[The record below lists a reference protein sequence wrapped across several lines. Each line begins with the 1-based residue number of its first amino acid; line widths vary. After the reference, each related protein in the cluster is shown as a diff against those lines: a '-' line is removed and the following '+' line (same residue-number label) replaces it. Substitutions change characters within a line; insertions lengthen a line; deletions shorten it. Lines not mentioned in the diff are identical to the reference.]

1 MKAVEG
7 PLPLVDEDAPRR
19 RRGLGTAI
27 TLAFF
32 AGLLWLLSR
41 LAHRLPWGDV
51 AGALQA
57 YRAPTLLAAAAL
69 VAASFGLYA
78 AYELLCRR
86 YAGHRLSKRLTAAI
100 GMVAQALNLSLG
112 SWIGGIGGRL
122 RLYTRFGQAPELV
135 ARVYGMALLTNWSGY
150 LLLAGG
156 VFSARQIDLP
166 EGWRLGE
173 AGLQWI
179 GLTLLAAWGA
189 YALACARSPR
199 RSWTLRGVELRLPSL
214 RLAALQAGLSAVNW
228 ALMAGVVFVLLRA
241 QPAAQGIGYGAVL
254 SCLLLAAV
262 VGVLTHI
269 PGGLGVLEAVFV
281 ALLGHRV
288 PPAALV
294 GALLAYRALYYVAP
308 LLLGAIGFVVL
319 ETGAKAT
326 QGRRRRTAGRTPAQ

>member
-1 MKAVEG
+1 MKAVDA
-7 PLPLVDEDAPRR
+7 PLPLVEEPRR
-19 RRGLGTAI
+19 HRGLGAAV
-27 TLAFF
+27 TLGFF
-32 AGLLWLLSR
+32 ALVLWLLSR

-51 AGALQA
+51 AGVLQA
-57 YRAPTLLAAAAL
+57 YRAPTLAAAAVL
-69 VAASFGLYA
+69 VIASFGLYA

-150 LLLAGG
+150 LLLAGI
-156 VFSARQIDLP
+156 VFSARQMALP

-173 AGLQWI
+173 AGLQAI
-179 GLTLLAAWGA
+179 GFALLAAWSL

-199 RSWTLRGVELRLPSL
+199 RSWTLRAVELRLPSL
-214 RLAALQAGLSAVNW
+214 RLAALQALLSALNW
-228 ALMAGVVFVLLRA
+228 MLMAGVVFVLLRA

-281 ALLGHRV
+281 ALLGHHV

-294 GALLAYRALYYVAP
+294 GALLAYRALYYIAP
-308 LLLGAIGFVVL
+308 LLLGAVGFVVL
-319 ETGAKAT
+319 EAGARGTLSA
-326 QGRRRRTAGRTPAQ
+326 RRRTPPGPAAR

>member
-1 MKAVEG
+1 MKAAEG

-166 EGWRLGE
+166 EGWRTTWILLGVQMVDTGMATQPDEE
-173 AGLQWI
+173 AVQLGPADVPEMLDLVSRTRP
-179 GLTLLAAWGA
+179 GPFLL
-189 YALACARSPR
+189 R
-199 RSWTLRGVELRLPSL
+199 TVELGSYLGIR
-214 RLAALQAGLSAVNW
+214 RDGALIAMAGERMHPPGYTEISAVCTDPDHQGSGL
-228 ALMAGVVFVLLRA
+228 ASRLMRAVAHGIRGRGEVPILHASSTNHTAIRLYEKLGFAVRREFQFV
-241 QPAAQGIGYGAVL
+241 
-254 SCLLLAAV
+254 
-262 VGVLTHI
+262 
-269 PGGLGVLEAVFV
+269 
-281 ALLGHRV
+281 
-288 PPAALV
+288 
-294 GALLAYRALYYVAP
+294 
-308 LLLGAIGFVVL
+308 GF
-319 ETGAKAT
+319 ERPT
-326 QGRRRRTAGRTPAQ
+326 Q